1 MANITGTASSD
12 TLAGTTGDDYI
23 QGLAGDDN
31 INPGLGHDTVNGG
44 EDNDLLIL
52 DYSGNA
58 YTGDKSGLRGYASET
73 ENGSFF
79 GNFYAYNRK
88 NYDQVRFEDINRF
101 QLTGTKT
108 IDYITTGKSDDL
120 LNGNAGDDNLN
131 GGDGNNTLIGGPGN
145 DAITSG
151 AGNDNLNGGP
161 GGDSLNG
168 GTGSNI
174 LTGGAGNDSYVVNTV
189 DDIVTETS
197 TTATEIDTV
206 QSTISFTLVNNLENL
221 TLAGS
226 NGIDGRGNDLNN
238 IIVGNDGNNRLEG
251 MLGNDSLKGAT
262 GNDVMGGGDGSDT
275 LTGGASSDAM
285 GGGYGNDVL
294 IGDSGNDHLAGGN
307 GNDQFIYDTSTVFA
321 TSQVGID
328 RIIDF
333 FSDADKIVLDKT
345 TFSSLS
351 SIAGNGFNV
360 ASEFA
365 VVGSDAVV
373 ASEDALIVYSSETGN
388 LFYNQNGSISGLGSG
403 AQFAILRGLP
413 DLSANDFIFQA

>member
-1 MANITGTASSD
+1 MANITGTASND

-31 INPGLGHDTVNGG
+31 INPGLGHDTINGG

-52 DYSGNA
+52 DYSSNG
-58 YTGDKSGLRGYASET
+58 YTGDKSGLRGYASEA

-79 GNFYAYNRK
+79 GNFYAYNSK

-120 LNGNAGDDNLN
+120 LNGNAGNDNLN
-131 GGDGNNTLIGGPGN
+131 GGLGNNTLIGGAGN

-151 AGNDNLNGGP
+151 AGNDNLSGGS

-174 LTGGAGNDSYVVNTV
+174 LTGGTGNDSYVVNTV

-206 QSTISFTLVNNLENL
+206 QSTISFALVNNLENL
-221 TLAGS
+221 TLTGS
-226 NGIDGRGNDLNN
+226 NGIDGRGNDLSNSL
-238 IIVGNDGNNRLEG
+238 VGNDGNNLLEG

-321 TSQVGID
+321 TNQVGVD

-345 TFSSLS
+345 TFSALS
-351 SIAGNGFNV
+351 SIAGNGFNI

-365 VVGSDAVV
+365 VVVSDTAV

-388 LFYNQNGSISGLGSG
+388 LFYNQNGSINGLGSG

-413 DLSANDFIFQA
+413 DVSASNFILQT